1 MERVGKSFD
10 SKASIW
16 WRDLCVS
23 CGGASES
30 KWVDKR
36 IKWHV
41 GEGNQARFW
50 LDNWGMNLLLRTN
63 FLDYFSFP

>member
-1 MERVGKSFD
+1 M
-10 SKASIW
+10 
-16 WRDLCVS
+16 S

-63 FLDYFSFP
+63 YQYGDLEGWLLGVESRVKERYV